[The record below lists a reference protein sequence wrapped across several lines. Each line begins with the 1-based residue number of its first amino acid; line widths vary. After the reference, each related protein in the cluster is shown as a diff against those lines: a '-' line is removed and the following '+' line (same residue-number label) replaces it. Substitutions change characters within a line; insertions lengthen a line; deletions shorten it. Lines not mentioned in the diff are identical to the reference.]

1 MNVLRIWAIALSMP
15 LIMLLASA
23 AFAQALQKPVFST
36 YKGVTIGMPMDD
48 ARTKLGTPKDR
59 SDTQDYFVFSDTESC
74 QVLYGPDKTVRLLS
88 INYVGKSAPT
98 PMDVF
103 GANVEAKPDGSM
115 NKVVKFPKSGYS
127 VSYLRTPGDD
137 PVTMITVQ
145 KISPAD
151 Q

>member
-23 AFAQALQKPVFST
+23 AFAQALQKPVFSA